1 VADKF
6 TFEHQGADRLWVK
19 APVDRKKLPV
29 CPDLHLSLAL
39 AEELAY
45 ALLEA
50 VEEGRKRAL

>member
-1 VADKF
+1 MADKF

-19 APVDRKKLPV
+19 APHDHKGLSL

-50 VEEGRKRAL
+50 VEEGHRRA

>member
-19 APVDRKKLPV
+19 APHDHKGLSL

-50 VEEGRKRAL
+50 VEEGHRRA